1 MSSNI
6 EIDGKRFSLEWLSD
20 RENVHAQRLLESNLH
35 KATIYCHCSGRAQPL
50 YVSHKGFRYY
60 YLAKQ
65 GNTGALHHRSCDFWE
80 PDTDDTQGRGRTTKP
95 ACVMRDDG
103 MIDIKLDC
111 PLARLQTT
119 KQASPARVPSGGTRN
134 RSSRS
139 SWTLLGLLQDLWSEA
154 QLNAWFPRRRS
165 PPSMAEVR
173 RKILDEMTSRIVAGR
188 KLEDIAFFP
197 EYSDNF
203 TVSEQANSKRL
214 MNLTE
219 HQDRAALVIGVLAKV
234 VSSKFDDG
242 GKGLMLRLMKE
253 RLWMTPEQTK
263 SVEKSFARQLAGV
276 DSATRKIIVIC
287 TVFRSN
293 STLKV
298 GNIAMM
304 TVSPEFIPADSDYE
318 LQVIDKL
325 ISEGRRFDKPIRLE
339 HDFVPD
345 FKLRDTYPNT
355 VMEVFGMMNDPE
367 YARHAVEKLRSY
379 AQSGIPTWQWNT
391 SSSQMIPEFPAKTV
405 FPNSR
410 DEQQ

>member
-1 MSSNI
+1 MSRNI

-20 RENVHAQRLLESNLH
+20 REDVHAQRLLESNLH

-80 PDTDDTQGRGRTTKP
+80 QDTDDAQGRGKAKP
-95 ACVMRDDG
+95 ARVLRADG
-103 MIDIKLDC
+103 MVDIKLDC
-111 PLARLQTT
+111 PLVRHQA
-119 KQASPARVPSGGTRN
+119 KQSSPAKATSGGTRS

-165 PPSMAEVR
+165 PPAMAEVR
-173 RKILDEMTSRIVAGR
+173 RKILDEMTSRIVAGH
-188 KLEDIAFFP
+188 KLDDIAFIP
-197 EYSDNF
+197 EYFDNF
-203 TVSEQANSKRL
+203 AVSEQANSIRL
-214 MNLTE
+214 TNLTD
-219 HQDRAALVIGVLAKV
+219 HPDRAALVIGVLAKV
-234 VSSKFDDG
+234 VSSKFEDG

-263 SVEKSFARQLAGV
+263 GVEKSFARQLAGV

-298 GNIAMM
+298 GNVEMM

-339 HDFVPD
+339 NDFVPD

-367 YARHAVEKLRSY
+367 YARHAAEKLRSY

-391 SSSQMIPEFPAKTV
+391 ALSREIPEFPAKTV
-405 FPNSR
+405 FPTTQ
-410 DEQQ
+410 EEE

>member
-1 MSSNI
+1 MSRNI

-80 PDTDDTQGRGRTTKP
+80 PDTDDTQGRGGTTKP
-95 ACVMRDDG
+95 ARVMRDDG

-119 KQASPARVPSGGTRN
+119 KQASPARAPSGGTRN

-173 RKILDEMTSRIVAGR
+173 RKILDEMTTRIVAGR

-276 DSATRKIIVIC
+276 DSGTRKIIVIC

-304 TVSPEFIPADSDYE
+304 TVSPAFIPADSDYE